1 MLKKMLLFLSCAI
14 FCTISMAQ
22 TCYLQKNDQVY
33 CIGDSITAANA
44 YDQYIQQVLQ
54 TIYPDAGITV
64 INKGSGGARADFGVS
79 TIKGYQPNDKPAFA
93 LFMFGVNDTGWNPTG
108 QDVKIAAFLK
118 NLRNAV
124 DAAKEKQL
132 PLIFMR
138 ETHFTHGANAGPDAF
153 EVKASSILTNM
164 QIEQGKFAVEN
175 KIPFIDVRGAYQKA
189 LDKAWAKDPAY
200 EFTPDI
206 IHPSSPGHAAM
217 ACEILRAL
225 GAGSPLTTDG
235 KRGELHIEQIA
246 DLQLSLLDDAKIINT
261 DGSIII
267 KIKADNKSAKKIEG
281 TLMVVVTGQ
290 KFEKKIKVSGHRDT
304 TLTFKLPVKLLA
316 NRFDI
321 TPVYMAL
328 IGKDIFT
335 ANDGLLYYSRLQPCE
350 KKPVSFTAAD
360 FKTQGADT
368 RACPVTDLNVK
379 RDDDLFT
386 INFTWNDTTPVM
398 GQAGFKERFG
408 TMVTSLLYMK
418 NRDGQPCD
426 AVEFFFDLRPSAS
439 IGRMT
444 SNIDDNP
451 SGVLRVGV
459 CQEIV
464 NEKPVVRAISEPI
477 QATDAVTI
485 TDLGDHK
492 YRLVIKA
499 NPNGSTVGFGAKVT
513 DNTAF
518 KYGSTQPFYLTM
530 LRPGTGAEPMSYVQ
544 LSDDRAGLLYR
555 MGY

>member
-1 MLKKMLLFLSCAI
+1 MFKKMLLFFTCAI

-22 TCYLQKNDQVY
+22 TSYLQKNDQVY
-33 CIGDSITAANA
+33 CIGDSITAAAA

-108 QDVKIAAFLK
+108 QDVKIAVFLK
-118 NLRNAV
+118 NLRGAV

-153 EVKASSILTNM
+153 EVKASGILTNM
-164 QIEQGKFAVEN
+164 QIEQAKFAVEN
-175 KIPFIDVRGAYQKA
+175 KIPFLDVRSAYQKA

-206 IHPSSPGHAAM
+206 IHPNSPGHAAM

-225 GAGSPLTTDG
+225 GAGLPLSPDG
-235 KRGELHIEQIA
+235 KRGELHIERTA
-246 DLQLSLLDDAKIINT
+246 DVTLYLLDDAKIINP
-261 DGSIII
+261 DGSIVM
-267 KIKADNKSAKKIEG
+267 KVKAENKSAKKVEG
-281 TLMVVVTGQ
+281 TLMVVVAGQ
-290 KFEKKIKVSGHRDT
+290 KFEKKIKVSGHRDSML
-304 TLTFKLPVKLLA
+304 TLKLPAKLLK

-328 IGKDIFT
+328 IGKDTFT
-335 ANDGLLYYSRLQPCE
+335 ANDGLLYYSRLQPSD
-350 KKPVSFTAAD
+350 KKPVAFTAAD

-368 RACPVTDLNVK
+368 RVCPVTDISVK
-379 RDDDLFT
+379 HDDDLFT
-386 INFTWNDTTPVM
+386 IDFTWNDTTPVM
-398 GQAGFKERFG
+398 AQAGFKERFG
-408 TMVTSLLYMK
+408 STVTSLLYMK

-426 AVEFFFDLRPSAS
+426 AVEFFFDLRSTAS

-459 CQEIV
+459 CQEMV
-464 NEKPVVRAISEPI
+464 NDKTVVRVISEPA
-477 QATDAVTI
+477 QPTDAVTI

-492 YRLVIKA
+492 YRLAVKTK
-499 NPNGSTVGFGAKVT
+499 PNGPTVGFGAKVT
-513 DNTAF
+513 DNTTF

-544 LSDDRAGLLYR
+544 LSDDREGVLYR

>member
-1 MLKKMLLFLSCAI
+1 MIKKIIFLFIGAI

-22 TCYLQKNDQVY
+22 TSYLQKNDQVY

-54 TIYPDAGITV
+54 TIYPDGGITV

-79 TIKGYQPNDKPAFA
+79 TIKSYQPGDKPAFA
-93 LFMFGVNDTGWNPTG
+93 LFMFGVNDTGWNPAG
-108 QDVKIAAFLK
+108 QDAKIAAFLK
-118 NLRNAV
+118 NLRGAV

-164 QIEQGKFAVEN
+164 QIEQAKFAIEN
-175 KIPFIDVRGAYQKA
+175 KIPFIDVRTAYQKA
-189 LDKAWAKDPAY
+189 LDKAWAKDSAY

-206 IHPSSPGHAAM
+206 IHPNSPGHAAM

-225 GAGSPLTTDG
+225 GAGLPLSPNG
-235 KRGELHIEQIA
+235 KRGELHIERTA
-246 DLQLSLLDDAKIINT
+246 DVELSLADDAKVINA
-261 DGSIII
+261 DGSIIMNV
-267 KIKADNKSAKKIEG
+267 KADNKSAKKVEG
-281 TLMVVVTGQ
+281 TLMVVVAGQ
-290 KFEKKIKVSGHRDT
+290 RFEKKIKVSGHRDT
-304 TLTFKLPVKLLA
+304 TLKFELPTKLLA

-335 ANDGLLYYSRLQPCE
+335 ANDGVLYYSHLQSSD
-350 KKPVSFTAAD
+350 KKPITYTAAD

-368 RACPVTDLNVK
+368 RVCPVTDINVK
-379 RDDDLFT
+379 YSKDTFT

-398 GQAGFKERFG
+398 AETGFKERFG
-408 TMVTSLLYMK
+408 STVNELLYMK

-426 AVEFFFDLRPSAS
+426 AVEFFLDLRPTAS

-451 SGVLRVGV
+451 KGVLRVGV
-459 CQEIV
+459 CLISRDG
-464 NEKPVVRAISEPI
+464 KPDIRAITEPEQPA
-477 QATDAVTI
+477 QAVI
-485 TDLGDHK
+485 ISYLGDRK
-492 YRLVIKA
+492 YALTVKVK
-499 NPNGSTVGFGAKVT
+499 PNGLTVGFGAKVT
-513 DNTAF
+513 DNTIF

-530 LRPGTGAEPMSYVQ
+530 LRPGTGAEPMSYIQ
-544 LSDDRAGLLYR
+544 LTEKDNGLLYR
-555 MGY
+555 VGY

>member
-1 MLKKMLLFLSCAI
+1 MLKKMILFFTCAMLS
-14 FCTISMAQ
+14 TTSMAQ
-22 TCYLQKNDQVY
+22 SSYLQKNDQVY
-33 CIGDSITAANA
+33 SIGDSITAANA

-79 TIKGYQPNDKPAFA
+79 TIKSYQPNDKPAFA
-93 LFMFGVNDTGWNPTG
+93 LFMFGVNDTGWNPSG
-108 QDVKIAAFLK
+108 QDAKVAAFLK

-164 QIEQGKFAVEN
+164 QVEQSKFAVEN
-175 KIPFIDVRGAYQKA
+175 KIPFIDVRSAYQKA

-225 GAGSPLTTDG
+225 GAGLHLSSG
-235 KRGELHIEQIA
+235 EKRGELHIDRSSDVE
-246 DLQLSLLDDAKIINT
+246 LSLLDGAKIINT
-261 DGSIII
+261 DDSITI
-267 KIKADNKSAKKIEG
+267 KVKTVNKSVKKVEG
-281 TLMVVVTGQ
+281 TLLVVVAGQ

-304 TLTFKLPVKLLA
+304 TLTFKLPAKLLM

-321 TPVYMAL
+321 TPVYMAF
-328 IGKDIFT
+328 ISKDVFT
-335 ANDGLLYYSRLQPCE
+335 ANDGLLYYSRLQPSDE
-350 KKPVSFTAAD
+350 NPVAFTAAD
-360 FKTQGADT
+360 FKVQGADT
-368 RACPVTDLNVK
+368 RTCPVTDLNIK

-398 GQAGFKERFG
+398 GQTGFKERFG
-408 TMVTSLLYMK
+408 STVTSLLYMK

-451 SGVLRVGV
+451 FGVLRVGV
-459 CQEIV
+459 CQEII
-464 NEKPVVRAISEPI
+464 NEKPVVRVISEPA
-477 QATDAVTI
+477 QPTDAVTI
-485 TDLGDHK
+485 TDLGNHK
-492 YRLVIKA
+492 YRLTVKAKA
-499 NPNGSTVGFGAKVT
+499 NGPIVGFGAKVT

-518 KYGSTQPFYLTM
+518 KYGSTPPFYLTM

-544 LSDDRAGLLYR
+544 LSDDREGVLYR